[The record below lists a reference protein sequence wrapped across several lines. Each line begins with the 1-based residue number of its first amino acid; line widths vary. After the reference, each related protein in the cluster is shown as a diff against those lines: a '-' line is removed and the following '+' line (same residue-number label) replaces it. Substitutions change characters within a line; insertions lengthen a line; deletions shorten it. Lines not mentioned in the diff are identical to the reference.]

1 MKDNS
6 KSVRTMVT
14 VGLMAALVF
23 IFTYIRIEIPVSIT
37 GGKTMLHLG
46 NVMCILSALL
56 FGRWKGGLAAGFGS
70 MFFDLFDPL
79 YLPECWITFIMK
91 FCMAFIAGLIAYG
104 FTKPNKDTAEKKR
117 SGFRIALGAVCGAL
131 SYVVLYMAKTYIVE
145 RLVKGF
151 EPEIVYATMITKGT
165 VSLVNATIA
174 AVASLLL
181 LSAIRPA
188 LKKSELA
195 GKLGVM

>member
-23 IFTYIRIEIPVSIT
+23 IFTYIRIEIPISIT

-56 FGRWKGGLAAGFGS
+56 FGKWKGGLAAGFGS

-79 YLPECWITFIMK
+79 YLPECWVTFIMK
-91 FCMAFIAGLIAYG
+91 FCLAFIVGLVAYG
-104 FTKPNKDTAEKKR
+104 IDRKNGAEKKKP
-117 SGFRIALGAVCGAL
+117 SNFRIAVGAVVGAF
-131 SYVVLYMAKTYIVE
+131 SYVVLYVSKTFIVD
-145 RLVKGF
+145 RLIMGY
-151 EPEIVYATMITKGT
+151 EPEVVYATMITKGS
-165 VSLVNATIA
+165 VSLINATIA

-195 GKLGVM
+195 DKLGVM

>member
-1 MKDNS
+1 MKN
-6 KSVRTMVT
+6 KTGQIRMMVT

-56 FGRWKGGLAAGFGS
+56 FGKWKGGLAAGIGS
-70 MFFDLFDPL
+70 MFFDLFDPMF
-79 YLPECWITFIMK
+79 LPECWITFIMK
-91 FCMAFIAGLIAYG
+91 FAMAFVAGLIAYG
-104 FTKPNKDTAEKKR
+104 FMKPSNGEKQVK
-117 SGFRIALGAVCGAL
+117 SFRIVLGAICGAIT
-131 SYVVLYMAKTYIVE
+131 YVALYMCKTFIVE
-145 RLVKGF
+145 RLVKGY
-151 EPEIVYATMITKGT
+151 ELEVVYATMLTKGT
-165 VSLVNATIA
+165 VSLVNAAIA
-174 AVASLLL
+174 SVASVIL

-195 GKLGVM
+195 DKLGVM